1 MAWRLNKRA
10 QPARVNWRL
19 NKKSKDAGAEKLQN
33 MEVILSAL
41 IQTQKKMQVMDG
53 IDETSFWMDK
63 EHLPI
68 LFQQLFRIGHM
79 HSLIMKELV
88 SKTLNVLFFK
98 IE

>member
-63 EHLPI
+63 EPLPI

-88 SKTLNVLFFK
+88 SKTFNV
-98 IE
+98 

>member
-53 IDETSFWMDK
+53 IDETSF
-63 EHLPI
+63 
-68 LFQQLFRIGHM
+68 
-79 HSLIMKELV
+79 
-88 SKTLNVLFFK
+88 
-98 IE
+98 